1 MYDFLTQLCDGFEP
15 LRPQLLACHP
25 CVLLMDALV
34 EIHNEE
40 THLQDASLLQV
51 SSVFVACSSVAR
63 PTAPAPPVYPSVAPS
78 AARGAST
85 GLHCD
90 HCGRD
95 GYVDAFCYM
104 KKKAQ
109 KA

>member
-1 MYDFLTQLCDGFEP
+1 LCFTDGCSCCEV
-15 LRPQLLACHP
+15 R
-25 CVLLMDALV
+25 
-34 EIHNEE
+34 NE
-40 THLQDASLLQV
+40 TRFQDAGLLRV
-51 SSVFVACSSVAR
+51 SFVLAARSSVAR
-63 PTAPAPPVYPSVAPS
+63 PTAPMPLTSHLVAPS

-95 GYVDAFCYM
+95 GHVNAFCYR
-104 KKKAQ
+104 KKAQ